1 MKKLFAIVLALVL
14 TCAVAFAA
22 EGTITVMSRE
32 DGSGTRGAFVELT
45 GVEQDDVDMTT
56 VDAVIT
62 NSTAVMLTS
71 VAGDPAAIG
80 YVSMGSLNETVKAVS
95 VDGNAATVEG
105 VKDGSAEGQAVISE
119 EGYIAINDA
128 AEAYTAAGVSGEITV
143 GGSSSVTPVMEKLA
157 EAYMALNPD
166 VTVIVQ
172 QSDSTTGVTGTIE
185 GTVDLG
191 MASRALKDS
200 ETEQGAVATVIAQD
214 GIAVIVSPDNTVDDL
229 RADQVKAIFT
239 GEVVTWEDAL
249 ALPAPEPAEDD
260 ADDKAEGDDKAD
272 DADDKAD
279 DADDAD
285 DTADDA
291 DDAAEGDDADEK

>member
-1 MKKLFAIVLALVL
+1 MKKLFAIVLALAL

-105 VKDGSAEGQAVISE
+105 IKDGSYTLARPFVVTTYGEVGEIAQDLLNYIMSAEGQAIINE

-166 VTVIVQ
+166 VTIIVQ

-191 MASRALKDS
+191 MASRALKA
-200 ETEQGAVATVIAQD
+200 EEEEQGVVGTTIAMD
-214 GIAVIVSPDNTVDDL
+214 GIAVIVNLENDTENLTTE
-229 RADQVKAIFT
+229 QIMNIYTGAIT
-239 GEVVTWEDAL
+239 DWSEL
-249 ALPAPEPAEDD
+249 AA
-260 ADDKAEGDDKAD
+260 
-272 DADDKAD
+272 
-279 DADDAD
+279 
-285 DTADDA
+285 
-291 DDAAEGDDADEK
+291 

>member
-105 VKDGSAEGQAVISE
+105 VKDGSYTLARPFVVTTYGEVGEIAQDLLNYIMSAEGQAIINE
-119 EGYIAINDA
+119 EGYIAIDDA

-166 VTVIVQ
+166 VTVVVQ

-191 MASRALKDS
+191 MASRALKA
-200 ETEQGAVATVIAQD
+200 EEEEQGVVGTTIAMD
-214 GIAVIVSPDNTVDDL
+214 GIAVIVNLENDTENLTTE
-229 RADQVKAIFT
+229 QIMNIYT
-239 GEVVTWEDAL
+239 GAVTDWSEIA
-249 ALPAPEPAEDD
+249 
-260 ADDKAEGDDKAD
+260 
-272 DADDKAD
+272 
-279 DADDAD
+279 
-285 DTADDA
+285 
-291 DDAAEGDDADEK
+291 

>member
-1 MKKLFAIVLALVL
+1 MKKLFAIVLALAL

-105 VKDGSAEGQAVISE
+105 VKDGSYTLARPFVVTTFGEVGEIAQDFLNYIMSAEGQAVISE
-119 EGYIAINDA
+119 EGYIAIDDA

-191 MASRALKDS
+191 MASRALKA
-200 ETEQGAVATVIAQD
+200 EEEEQGVVGTTIAMD
-214 GIAVIVSPDNTVDDL
+214 GIAVIVNLENDTENLTTE
-229 RADQVKAIFT
+229 QIMNIYTGAIT
-239 GEVVTWEDAL
+239 DWSEL
-249 ALPAPEPAEDD
+249 AA
-260 ADDKAEGDDKAD
+260 
-272 DADDKAD
+272 
-279 DADDAD
+279 
-285 DTADDA
+285 
-291 DDAAEGDDADEK
+291 

>member
-1 MKKLFAIVLALVL
+1 MKKLFAIVLALAL

-105 VKDGSAEGQAVISE
+105 IKDGSYTLARPFVVTTYGEVGEIAQDLLNYIMSAEGQAIINE
-119 EGYIAINDA
+119 EGYIAIDDA
-128 AEAYTAAGVSGEITV
+128 AEAYAAAGVSGEITV

-166 VTVIVQ
+166 VTVVVQ

-191 MASRALKDS
+191 MASRALKA
-200 ETEQGAVATVIAQD
+200 EEEEQGVVGTTIAMD
-214 GIAVIVSPDNTVDDL
+214 GIAVIVNLENDTENLTTE
-229 RADQVKAIFT
+229 QIMNIYTGAIT
-239 GEVVTWEDAL
+239 DWSEL
-249 ALPAPEPAEDD
+249 AA
-260 ADDKAEGDDKAD
+260 
-272 DADDKAD
+272 
-279 DADDAD
+279 
-285 DTADDA
+285 
-291 DDAAEGDDADEK
+291 

>member
-1 MKKLFAIVLALVL
+1 MKKLFAIVLALAL

-105 VKDGSAEGQAVISE
+105 IKDGSYTLARPFVVTTYGEVGEIAQDLLNYIMSAEGQAIIND
-119 EGYIAINDA
+119 EGYIAIDDA

-166 VTVIVQ
+166 VTVVVQ

-191 MASRALKDS
+191 MASRALKA
-200 ETEQGAVATVIAQD
+200 EEEEQGVVGTTIAMD
-214 GIAVIVSPDNTVDDL
+214 GIAVIVNLENDTENLTTE
-229 RADQVKAIFT
+229 QIMNIYTGAIT
-239 GEVVTWEDAL
+239 DWSEL
-249 ALPAPEPAEDD
+249 AA
-260 ADDKAEGDDKAD
+260 
-272 DADDKAD
+272 
-279 DADDAD
+279 
-285 DTADDA
+285 
-291 DDAAEGDDADEK
+291 

>member
-1 MKKLFAIVLALVL
+1 MKKLFAIVLALAL

-71 VAGDPAAIG
+71 VAGDPNAIG

-105 VKDGSAEGQAVISE
+105 IKDGSYTLARPFVVTTYGEVGEIAQDLLNYIMSAEGQAIINE

-166 VTVIVQ
+166 VTVVVQ

-191 MASRALKDS
+191 MASRALKA
-200 ETEQGAVATVIAQD
+200 EEEEQGVVGTTIAMD
-214 GIAVIVSPDNTVDDL
+214 GIAVIVNLENDTENLTTE
-229 RADQVKAIFT
+229 QIMNIYTGAIT
-239 GEVVTWEDAL
+239 DWSEL
-249 ALPAPEPAEDD
+249 AA
-260 ADDKAEGDDKAD
+260 
-272 DADDKAD
+272 
-279 DADDAD
+279 
-285 DTADDA
+285 
-291 DDAAEGDDADEK
+291 

>member
-1 MKKLFAIVLALVL
+1 MKKLFAIVLALAL

-105 VKDGSAEGQAVISE
+105 IKDGSYTLSRPFVVTTFGEVGEIAQDFLNYIMSAEGQAVISE
-119 EGYIAINDA
+119 EGYIAIDDA

-191 MASRALKDS
+191 MASRALKA
-200 ETEQGAVATVIAQD
+200 EEEEQGVVGTTIAMD
-214 GIAVIVSPDNTVDDL
+214 GIAVIVNLENDTEDL
-229 RADQVKAIFT
+229 TTEQIMNIYTGAIT
-239 GEVVTWEDAL
+239 DWSEL
-249 ALPAPEPAEDD
+249 AA
-260 ADDKAEGDDKAD
+260 
-272 DADDKAD
+272 
-279 DADDAD
+279 
-285 DTADDA
+285 
-291 DDAAEGDDADEK
+291 

>member
-105 VKDGSAEGQAVISE
+105 IKDGSYTLARPFVVTTYGEVGEIAQDLLNYIMSAEGQAIINE

-166 VTVIVQ
+166 VTVVVQ

-191 MASRALKDS
+191 MASRALKA
-200 ETEQGAVATVIAQD
+200 EEEEQGVVGTTIAMD
-214 GIAVIVSPDNTVDDL
+214 GIAVIVNLENDTENLTTE
-229 RADQVKAIFT
+229 QIMNIYTGAIT
-239 GEVVTWEDAL
+239 DWSEL
-249 ALPAPEPAEDD
+249 AA
-260 ADDKAEGDDKAD
+260 
-272 DADDKAD
+272 
-279 DADDAD
+279 
-285 DTADDA
+285 
-291 DDAAEGDDADEK
+291 

>member
-1 MKKLFAIVLALVL
+1 MKKLFAIVLALAL

-105 VKDGSAEGQAVISE
+105 IKDGSYTLARPFVVTTYGEVGEIAQDLLNYIMSAEGQAIINE
-119 EGYIAINDA
+119 EGYIAIDDA

-166 VTVIVQ
+166 VTVVVQ

-191 MASRALKDS
+191 MASRALKA
-200 ETEQGAVATVIAQD
+200 EEEEQGVVGTTIAMD
-214 GIAVIVSPDNTVDDL
+214 GIAVIVNLENDTENLTTEQIMNIYTGAITDL
-229 RADQVKAIFT
+229 S
-239 GEVVTWEDAL
+239 EL
-249 ALPAPEPAEDD
+249 AA
-260 ADDKAEGDDKAD
+260 
-272 DADDKAD
+272 
-279 DADDAD
+279 
-285 DTADDA
+285 
-291 DDAAEGDDADEK
+291 

>member
-105 VKDGSAEGQAVISE
+105 IKDGSYTLARPFVVTTYGEVGEIAQDLLNYIMSAEGQAIINE
-119 EGYIAINDA
+119 EGYIAIDDA

-166 VTVIVQ
+166 VTVVVQ

-191 MASRALKDS
+191 MASRALKA
-200 ETEQGAVATVIAQD
+200 EEEEQGVVGTTIAMD
-214 GIAVIVSPDNTVDDL
+214 GIAVIVNLENDTENLTTE
-229 RADQVKAIFT
+229 QIMNIYTGAIT
-239 GEVVTWEDAL
+239 DWSEL
-249 ALPAPEPAEDD
+249 AA
-260 ADDKAEGDDKAD
+260 
-272 DADDKAD
+272 
-279 DADDAD
+279 
-285 DTADDA
+285 
-291 DDAAEGDDADEK
+291 

>member
-22 EGTITVMSRE
+22 EGPITVMSRE

-71 VAGDPAAIG
+71 VSGDPNAIG
-80 YVSMGSLNETVKAVS
+80 YVSMGSLNETVKAIS
-95 VDGNAATVEG
+95 VDGVAATVEG
-105 VKDGSAEGQAVISE
+105 IKDGSYTLSRPFVVTTYGEVGEITQDFLNYIMSAEGQAVISE
-119 EGYIAINDA
+119 NGYIAVDDA
-128 AEAYTAAGVSGEITV
+128 AESYTASGLSGEITV

-191 MASRALKDS
+191 MASRALKD
-200 ETEQGAVATVIAQD
+200 EEVEQGVVGTTIAMD
-214 GIAVIVSPDNTVDDL
+214 GIAVIVNLENDVENLTTE
-229 RADQVKAIFT
+229 QIMNIYTGAIT
-239 GEVVTWEDAL
+239 DWSEL
-249 ALPAPEPAEDD
+249 AA
-260 ADDKAEGDDKAD
+260 
-272 DADDKAD
+272 
-279 DADDAD
+279 
-285 DTADDA
+285 
-291 DDAAEGDDADEK
+291 

>member
-1 MKKLFAIVLALVL
+1 MKKLFAIVLALAL

-105 VKDGSAEGQAVISE
+105 IKDGSYTLARPFVVTTYGEVGEIAQDLLNYIMSAEGQAIINE

-166 VTVIVQ
+166 VTVVVQ

-191 MASRALKDS
+191 MASRALKA
-200 ETEQGAVATVIAQD
+200 EEEEQGVVGTTIAMD
-214 GIAVIVSPDNTVDDL
+214 GIAVIVNLENDTENLTTE
-229 RADQVKAIFT
+229 QIMNIYTGAIT
-239 GEVVTWEDAL
+239 DWSEL
-249 ALPAPEPAEDD
+249 AA
-260 ADDKAEGDDKAD
+260 
-272 DADDKAD
+272 
-279 DADDAD
+279 
-285 DTADDA
+285 
-291 DDAAEGDDADEK
+291 

>member
-1 MKKLFAIVLALVL
+1 MKKLFAIVLAQAL

-71 VAGDPAAIG
+71 VAGDPNAIG

-105 VKDGSAEGQAVISE
+105 IKDGSYTLARPFVVTTYGEVGEIAQDLLNYIMSAEGQAIINE
-119 EGYIAINDA
+119 AGYIAIDDA

-166 VTVIVQ
+166 VTVVVQ

-191 MASRALKDS
+191 MASRALKA
-200 ETEQGAVATVIAQD
+200 EEEEQGVVGTTIAMD
-214 GIAVIVSPDNTVDDL
+214 GIAVIVNLENDTENLTTE
-229 RADQVKAIFT
+229 QIMNIYTGAIT
-239 GEVVTWEDAL
+239 DWSEL
-249 ALPAPEPAEDD
+249 AA
-260 ADDKAEGDDKAD
+260 
-272 DADDKAD
+272 
-279 DADDAD
+279 
-285 DTADDA
+285 
-291 DDAAEGDDADEK
+291 

>member
-1 MKKLFAIVLALVL
+1 MKKLFAIVLALAL

-105 VKDGSAEGQAVISE
+105 IKDGSYTLARPFVVTTFGEVGEIAQDFLNYIMSAEGQTVINE
-119 EGYIAINDA
+119 NGYIAIDDA

-166 VTVIVQ
+166 VTVVVQ

-185 GTVDLG
+185 GTVDMG
-191 MASRALKDS
+191 MASRAIKD
-200 ETEQGAVATVIAQD
+200 EEVEQGVNGTTIAMD
-214 GIAVIVSPDNTVDDL
+214 GIAVIVNLENDTENLTTE
-229 RADQVKAIFT
+229 QIMNIYTGAIT
-239 GEVVTWEDAL
+239 DWSEL
-249 ALPAPEPAEDD
+249 AA
-260 ADDKAEGDDKAD
+260 
-272 DADDKAD
+272 
-279 DADDAD
+279 
-285 DTADDA
+285 
-291 DDAAEGDDADEK
+291 

>member
-1 MKKLFAIVLALVL
+1 MKKLFAIVLALAL

-105 VKDGSAEGQAVISE
+105 IKDGSYTLARPFVVTTYGEVGEIAQDLLNYIMSAEGQAIINK

-166 VTVIVQ
+166 VTVVVQ

-191 MASRALKDS
+191 MASRALKA
-200 ETEQGAVATVIAQD
+200 EEEEQGVVGTTIAMD
-214 GIAVIVSPDNTVDDL
+214 GIAVIVNLENDTENLTTE
-229 RADQVKAIFT
+229 QIMNIYTGAIT
-239 GEVVTWEDAL
+239 DWSEL
-249 ALPAPEPAEDD
+249 AA
-260 ADDKAEGDDKAD
+260 
-272 DADDKAD
+272 
-279 DADDAD
+279 
-285 DTADDA
+285 
-291 DDAAEGDDADEK
+291 

>member
-71 VAGDPAAIG
+71 VAGDPNAIG

-105 VKDGSAEGQAVISE
+105 IKDGSYTLARPFVVTTYGEVGEIAQDFLNYIMSAEGQAVISE
-119 EGYIAINDA
+119 EGYIAIDDA

-166 VTVIVQ
+166 VTVVVQ

-191 MASRALKDS
+191 MASRALKA
-200 ETEQGAVATVIAQD
+200 EEEEQGVVGTTIAMD
-214 GIAVIVSPDNTVDDL
+214 GIAVIVNLENDTENLTTE
-229 RADQVKAIFT
+229 QIMNIYTGAIT
-239 GEVVTWEDAL
+239 DWSEL
-249 ALPAPEPAEDD
+249 AA
-260 ADDKAEGDDKAD
+260 
-272 DADDKAD
+272 
-279 DADDAD
+279 
-285 DTADDA
+285 
-291 DDAAEGDDADEK
+291 

>member
-1 MKKLFAIVLALVL
+1 MKKLFAIVLALAL

-105 VKDGSAEGQAVISE
+105 IKDGSYTLARPFVVTTFGEVGEIAQDFLNYIMSAEGQAVISE
-119 EGYIAINDA
+119 EGYIAIDDA

-166 VTVIVQ
+166 VTVVVQ

-191 MASRALKDS
+191 MASRALKA
-200 ETEQGAVATVIAQD
+200 EEEEQGVVGTTIAMD
-214 GIAVIVSPDNTVDDL
+214 GIAVIVNLENDTENLTTE
-229 RADQVKAIFT
+229 QIMNIYTGAIT
-239 GEVVTWEDAL
+239 DWSEL
-249 ALPAPEPAEDD
+249 AA
-260 ADDKAEGDDKAD
+260 
-272 DADDKAD
+272 
-279 DADDAD
+279 
-285 DTADDA
+285 
-291 DDAAEGDDADEK
+291 

>member
-22 EGTITVMSRE
+22 EGPITVISRE
-32 DGSGTRGAFVELT
+32 DGSGTRSAFIELT

-71 VAGDPAAIG
+71 VSGDPNAIG

-95 VDGNAATVEG
+95 VDGAAATVEG
-105 VKDGSAEGQAVISE
+105 VKDGSYTLSRPFNVTTYGEVGEITQDFLNYIMSAEGQAVISE
-119 EGYIAINDA
+119 NGYIAVDDA
-128 AEAYTAAGVSGEITV
+128 AESYTASGLSGEITV

-166 VTVIVQ
+166 VTIIVQ

-185 GTVDLG
+185 GTVDMG
-191 MASRALKDS
+191 MASRAIKD
-200 ETEQGAVATVIAQD
+200 EEVEQGVNGTTIAMD
-214 GIAVIVSPDNTVDDL
+214 GIAVIVNLENDTENLTTE
-229 RADQVKAIFT
+229 QIMNIYT
-239 GEVVTWEDAL
+239 GAVTDWSEL
-249 ALPAPEPAEDD
+249 AE
-260 ADDKAEGDDKAD
+260 
-272 DADDKAD
+272 
-279 DADDAD
+279 
-285 DTADDA
+285 
-291 DDAAEGDDADEK
+291 

>member
-105 VKDGSAEGQAVISE
+105 IKDGSYTLARPFVVTTYGEVGEIAQDLLNYIMSAEGQAVINE
-119 EGYIAINDA
+119 EGYIAIDDD

-166 VTVIVQ
+166 VTVVVQ

-191 MASRALKDS
+191 MASRALKA
-200 ETEQGAVATVIAQD
+200 EEEEQGVVGTTIAMD
-214 GIAVIVSPDNTVDDL
+214 GIAVIVNLENDTENLTTE
-229 RADQVKAIFT
+229 QIMNIYTGAIT
-239 GEVVTWEDAL
+239 DWSEL
-249 ALPAPEPAEDD
+249 AA
-260 ADDKAEGDDKAD
+260 
-272 DADDKAD
+272 
-279 DADDAD
+279 
-285 DTADDA
+285 
-291 DDAAEGDDADEK
+291 

>member
-1 MKKLFAIVLALVL
+1 MKKLFAIVLALAL

-105 VKDGSAEGQAVISE
+105 IKDGSYTLARPFVVTTYGEVGEIAQDLLNYIMSAEGQAIINE
-119 EGYIAINDA
+119 EGYIAIDDA

-166 VTVIVQ
+166 VTVVVQ

-191 MASRALKDS
+191 MASRALKA
-200 ETEQGAVATVIAQD
+200 EEEEQGVVGTTIAMD
-214 GIAVIVSPDNTVDDL
+214 GIAVIVNLENDTENLTTE
-229 RADQVKAIFT
+229 QIMNIYTGAIT
-239 GEVVTWEDAL
+239 DWSEL
-249 ALPAPEPAEDD
+249 AA
-260 ADDKAEGDDKAD
+260 
-272 DADDKAD
+272 
-279 DADDAD
+279 
-285 DTADDA
+285 
-291 DDAAEGDDADEK
+291 

>member
-1 MKKLFAIVLALVL
+1 MKKLFAIVLALAL

-32 DGSGTRGAFVELT
+32 DGSGTRVAFVELT

-105 VKDGSAEGQAVISE
+105 IKDGSYTLARPFVVTTFGEVGEIAQDLLNYIMSAEGQAIINE
-119 EGYIAINDA
+119 EGYIAIDDA

-166 VTVIVQ
+166 VTVVVQ

-191 MASRALKDS
+191 MASRALKA
-200 ETEQGAVATVIAQD
+200 EEEEQGVVGTTIAMD
-214 GIAVIVSPDNTVDDL
+214 GIAVIVNLENDTENLTTE
-229 RADQVKAIFT
+229 QIMNIYTGAIT
-239 GEVVTWEDAL
+239 DWSEL
-249 ALPAPEPAEDD
+249 AA
-260 ADDKAEGDDKAD
+260 
-272 DADDKAD
+272 
-279 DADDAD
+279 
-285 DTADDA
+285 
-291 DDAAEGDDADEK
+291 

>member
-1 MKKLFAIVLALVL
+1 MKKLFAIVLALAL

-105 VKDGSAEGQAVISE
+105 IKDGSYTLARPFVVTTYGEVGEIAQDLLNYIMSAEGQAIINE
-119 EGYIAINDA
+119 EGYIAIDDA

-166 VTVIVQ
+166 VTVVVQ

-191 MASRALKDS
+191 MASRALKA
-200 ETEQGAVATVIAQD
+200 EEEEQGVTGTTIAMD
-214 GIAVIVSPDNTVDDL
+214 GIAVIVNLENDTENLTTE
-229 RADQVKAIFT
+229 QIMNIYTGAIT
-239 GEVVTWEDAL
+239 DWSEL
-249 ALPAPEPAEDD
+249 AA
-260 ADDKAEGDDKAD
+260 
-272 DADDKAD
+272 
-279 DADDAD
+279 
-285 DTADDA
+285 
-291 DDAAEGDDADEK
+291 

>member
-105 VKDGSAEGQAVISE
+105 IKDGSYTLARPFVVTTFGEVGEIAQDFLNYIMSAEGQAIINE

-166 VTVIVQ
+166 VTVVVQ

-191 MASRALKDS
+191 MASRALKA
-200 ETEQGAVATVIAQD
+200 EEEEQGVVGTTIAMD
-214 GIAVIVSPDNTVDDL
+214 GIAVIVNLENDTENLSTEQIMNIYTG
-229 RADQVKAIFT
+229 AIT
-239 GEVVTWEDAL
+239 DWSEL
-249 ALPAPEPAEDD
+249 AA
-260 ADDKAEGDDKAD
+260 
-272 DADDKAD
+272 
-279 DADDAD
+279 
-285 DTADDA
+285 
-291 DDAAEGDDADEK
+291 

>member
-22 EGTITVMSRE
+22 EGPITVISRE
-32 DGSGTRGAFVELT
+32 DGSGTRSAFIELT

-71 VAGDPAAIG
+71 VSGDPNAIG

-95 VDGNAATVEG
+95 VDGAAATVEG
-105 VKDGSAEGQAVISE
+105 VKDGSYTLSRPFNVTTYGEVGEITQDFLNYIMSAEGQAVISE
-119 EGYIAINDA
+119 NGYIAINDA
-128 AEAYTAAGVSGEITV
+128 AESYTASGLSGEITV

-191 MASRALKDS
+191 MASRALKA
-200 ETEQGAVATVIAQD
+200 EEEEQGVVGTTIAMD
-214 GIAVIVSPDNTVDDL
+214 GIAVIVNLENDTENLTTE
-229 RADQVKAIFT
+229 QIMNIYTGAIT
-239 GEVVTWEDAL
+239 DWSEL
-249 ALPAPEPAEDD
+249 AA
-260 ADDKAEGDDKAD
+260 
-272 DADDKAD
+272 
-279 DADDAD
+279 
-285 DTADDA
+285 
-291 DDAAEGDDADEK
+291 

>member
-105 VKDGSAEGQAVISE
+105 IKDGSYTLARPFVVTTYGEVGEIAQDLLNYIMSAEGQAIINE

-191 MASRALKDS
+191 MASRALKA
-200 ETEQGAVATVIAQD
+200 EEEEQGVVGTTIAMD
-214 GIAVIVSPDNTVDDL
+214 GIAVIVNLENDTEDL
-229 RADQVKAIFT
+229 TTEQIMNIYTGAIT
-239 GEVVTWEDAL
+239 DWSEL
-249 ALPAPEPAEDD
+249 AA
-260 ADDKAEGDDKAD
+260 
-272 DADDKAD
+272 
-279 DADDAD
+279 
-285 DTADDA
+285 
-291 DDAAEGDDADEK
+291 

>member
-1 MKKLFAIVLALVL
+1 MKKLFAIVLALAL

-105 VKDGSAEGQAVISE
+105 IKDGSYTLARPFVVTTYGEVGEIAQDLLNYIMSAEGQAIINE

-166 VTVIVQ
+166 VTVVVQ

-191 MASRALKDS
+191 MASRALKA
-200 ETEQGAVATVIAQD
+200 EEEEQGVVGTTIAMD
-214 GIAVIVSPDNTVDDL
+214 GIAVIVNLENDTEDL
-229 RADQVKAIFT
+229 TTEQIMNIYTGAIT
-239 GEVVTWEDAL
+239 DWSEL
-249 ALPAPEPAEDD
+249 AA
-260 ADDKAEGDDKAD
+260 
-272 DADDKAD
+272 
-279 DADDAD
+279 
-285 DTADDA
+285 
-291 DDAAEGDDADEK
+291 

>member
-80 YVSMGSLNETVKAVS
+80 YVSMGSLNETVKAIS
-95 VDGNAATVEG
+95 VDGVAATVEG
-105 VKDGSAEGQAVISE
+105 IKDGSYTLARPFVVTTFGEVGEIAQDFLNYIMSAEGQAVISE
-119 EGYIAINDA
+119 EGCIAINDA

-166 VTVIVQ
+166 VTVVVQ

-191 MASRALKDS
+191 MASRALKA
-200 ETEQGAVATVIAQD
+200 EEEEQGVVGTTIAMD
-214 GIAVIVSPDNTVDDL
+214 GIAVIVNLENDTENLTTE
-229 RADQVKAIFT
+229 QIMNIYTGAIT
-239 GEVVTWEDAL
+239 DWSEL
-249 ALPAPEPAEDD
+249 AA
-260 ADDKAEGDDKAD
+260 
-272 DADDKAD
+272 
-279 DADDAD
+279 
-285 DTADDA
+285 
-291 DDAAEGDDADEK
+291 

>member
-105 VKDGSAEGQAVISE
+105 IKDGSYTLARPFVVTTYGEVGEIAQDLLNYIMSAEGQAIINE

-166 VTVIVQ
+166 VTVVVQ

-191 MASRALKDS
+191 MASRALKA
-200 ETEQGAVATVIAQD
+200 EEEEQGVVGTTIAMD
-214 GIAVIVSPDNTVDDL
+214 GIAVIVNLENDTENLTTE
-229 RADQVKAIFT
+229 QIMNIYT
-239 GEVVTWEDAL
+239 GATTDWSEL
-249 ALPAPEPAEDD
+249 AA
-260 ADDKAEGDDKAD
+260 
-272 DADDKAD
+272 
-279 DADDAD
+279 
-285 DTADDA
+285 
-291 DDAAEGDDADEK
+291 

>member
-1 MKKLFAIVLALVL
+1 MKKLFAIVLALAL

-105 VKDGSAEGQAVISE
+105 IKDGSYTLARPFVVTTYGEVGEIAQDLLNYIMSAEGQAIINE
-119 EGYIAINDA
+119 EGYIAIDDA

-166 VTVIVQ
+166 VTVVVQ

-191 MASRALKDS
+191 MASRALKA
-200 ETEQGAVATVIAQD
+200 EEEEQGVVGTTIAMD
-214 GIAVIVSPDNTVDDL
+214 GIAIIVNPANPVDSMTVEEIE
-229 RADQVKAIFT
+229 QIFT
-239 GEVVTWEDAL
+239 GAVTTWEGFQ
-249 ALPAPEPAEDD
+249 
-260 ADDKAEGDDKAD
+260 K
-272 DADDKAD
+272 
-279 DADDAD
+279 
-285 DTADDA
+285 
-291 DDAAEGDDADEK
+291 

>member
-71 VAGDPAAIG
+71 VAGDPNAIG

-105 VKDGSAEGQAVISE
+105 IKDGSYTLARPFVVTTYGEVGEIAQDFLNYIMSAEGQAVISE
-119 EGYIAINDA
+119 EGYIAIDDA

-166 VTVIVQ
+166 VTVVVQ

-191 MASRALKDS
+191 MASRALKA
-200 ETEQGAVATVIAQD
+200 EEEEQGVTGTTIAMD
-214 GIAVIVSPDNTVDDL
+214 GIAVIVNLENDTENLTTE
-229 RADQVKAIFT
+229 QIMNIYTGAIT
-239 GEVVTWEDAL
+239 DWSEL
-249 ALPAPEPAEDD
+249 AA
-260 ADDKAEGDDKAD
+260 
-272 DADDKAD
+272 
-279 DADDAD
+279 
-285 DTADDA
+285 
-291 DDAAEGDDADEK
+291 

>member
-1 MKKLFAIVLALVL
+1 MEMKKLFSIILALAL
-14 TCAVAFAA
+14 ICAAAFAA
-22 EGTITVMSRE
+22 EGPITVISRE

-95 VDGNAATVEG
+95 VDGNPATVEAIKEG
-105 VKDGSAEGQAVISE
+105 TYTLARPFVVTTYGEVGEIAQDLLTYIMSAEGQAVINE
-119 EGYIAINDA
+119 NGYIAVDDA
-128 AEAYTAAGVSGEITV
+128 AASYTAAGLSGEITV

-166 VTVIVQ
+166 VTVVVQ

-185 GTVDLG
+185 GTVDMG
-191 MASRALKDS
+191 MASRNLKDS
-200 ETEQGAVATVIAQD
+200 EVEQGVVGTTIAMD
-214 GIAVIVSPDNTVDDL
+214 GIAVIVNLENDVADL
-229 RADQVKAIFT
+229 TTEQIMNIYT
-239 GEVVTWEDAL
+239 GAVTDWSEL
-249 ALPAPEPAEDD
+249 A
-260 ADDKAEGDDKAD
+260 
-272 DADDKAD
+272 
-279 DADDAD
+279 
-285 DTADDA
+285 
-291 DDAAEGDDADEK
+291 

>member
-1 MKKLFAIVLALVL
+1 MKKLFAIVLALAL

-105 VKDGSAEGQAVISE
+105 VKDGSYTLARPFVVTTYGEVGEIAQDLLNYIMSAEGQAIINE
-119 EGYIAINDA
+119 EGYIAIDDA

-166 VTVIVQ
+166 VTVVVQ

-191 MASRALKDS
+191 MASRALKA
-200 ETEQGAVATVIAQD
+200 EEEEQGVVGTTIAMD
-214 GIAVIVSPDNTVDDL
+214 GIAVIVNLENDTENLTTE
-229 RADQVKAIFT
+229 QIMNIYTGAIT
-239 GEVVTWEDAL
+239 DWSEL
-249 ALPAPEPAEDD
+249 AA
-260 ADDKAEGDDKAD
+260 
-272 DADDKAD
+272 
-279 DADDAD
+279 
-285 DTADDA
+285 
-291 DDAAEGDDADEK
+291 

>member
-22 EGTITVMSRE
+22 EGPITVISRE
-32 DGSGTRGAFVELT
+32 DGSGTRSAFIELT

-71 VAGDPAAIG
+71 VSGDPNAIG

-95 VDGNAATVEG
+95 VDGAAATVEG
-105 VKDGSAEGQAVISE
+105 VKDGSYTLSRPFNVTTYGEVGEITQDFLNYIMSAEGQAVISE
-119 EGYIAINDA
+119 NGYIAVDDA
-128 AEAYTAAGVSGEITV
+128 AESYTASGLSGEITV

-166 VTVIVQ
+166 VTIIVQ

-191 MASRALKDS
+191 MASRALKA
-200 ETEQGAVATVIAQD
+200 EEEEQGVVGTTIAMD
-214 GIAVIVSPDNTVDDL
+214 GIAVIVNLENDTENLTTE
-229 RADQVKAIFT
+229 QIMNIYTGAIT
-239 GEVVTWEDAL
+239 DWSEL
-249 ALPAPEPAEDD
+249 AA
-260 ADDKAEGDDKAD
+260 
-272 DADDKAD
+272 
-279 DADDAD
+279 
-285 DTADDA
+285 
-291 DDAAEGDDADEK
+291 